1 MGHVYP
7 SKPQWLC
14 MLVKMT
20 EALGAV
26 RDWVLP
32 TSVLREAKTGPPAEC
47 CPCAP
52 PGHGWLLYLSLFG
65 QYIRAFFSPSPCLLW
80 NFIQETLPPH
90 LWGMP
95 LPQQVPLVAHVYHS
109 RSHWLH
115 LSTPAGPTGYI
126 PTPAGPIGYT
136 HLTQQVPLVTHT
148 YPSRSYWLHT
158 CPSRSR
164 WLHKSTPAG
173 PNGCTCLLQQVS
185 HWLQAPLVANI

>member
-1 MGHVYP
+1 MPHQGMGG
-7 SKPQWLC
+7 SC
-14 MLVKMT
+14 ISASLVST
-20 EALGAV
+20 SEHFFL
-26 RDWVLP
+26 LP
-32 TSVLREAKTGPPAEC
+32 HAC
-47 CPCAP
+47 CGISFKRPCP
-52 PGHGWLLYLSLFG
+52 
-65 QYIRAFFSPSPCLLW
+65 
-80 NFIQETLPPH
+80 LP
-90 LWGMP
+90 WP
-95 LPQQVPLVAHVYHS
+95 LPQQVPLVAHIYHS

-185 HWLQAPLVANI
+185 HWLQVPLVANI